1 MLSWLNTYVNAHCMN
16 KQMPIA
22 VIMGEKTDA
31 ELFEIRM

>member
-1 MLSWLNTYVNAHCMN
+1 MLSCLNTYVNAHCMN